1 MTRIALGLVFLLA
14 LAHRA
19 DAYPQFQLSRDTTC
33 TGCHIAPD
41 GGGILNENGTNTS
54 EQIAW
59 KGGNGA
65 WMYGLGK
72 ASWLQLGGDVRSA
85 SGYINNGSSTAALYP
100 MQAEVSANATTHGF
114 SLYAVGGLR
123 RPLDGGSAI
132 HVLWSREHYLMW
144 EQKPGEGKG
153 LYVRVG
159 RMMPT
164 FGLRLAEH
172 IVYTQRFGGKPLYGE
187 TYAASVSFVNPSVE
201 VHATGFVKDPIASA
215 VEQGNGAALYAEKRL
230 GEHAA
235 IGVEGKYSSG
245 DEVHRTFA
253 GITGKLY
260 LPGPDLMLL
269 AEAEVIRQKIVV
281 GAGDSATQLAGY
293 LLASKPLSAGLM
305 LDGGIGHYT
314 QDTRVKG
321 LTRDCVDVNLH
332 WFMTAHVEMLFTGR
346 IELLDLGSGTNG
358 GYALAQIHYRL

>member
-1 MTRIALGLVFLLA
+1 MRLLLGIALLAA
-14 LAHRA
+14 LAGRA
-19 DAYPQFQLSRDTTC
+19 DAYPQFQLSRDATC
-33 TGCHIAPD
+33 TGCHVAPD

-59 KGGNGA
+59 KGGDGEF
-65 WMYGLGK
+65 MYGLDRP
-72 ASWLQLGGDVRSA
+72 SWLQLGGDVRGA
-85 SGYINNGSSTAALYP
+85 SGFIQNGASNVALYP
-100 MQAEVSANATTHGF
+100 MQAEVAANATAHGF
-114 SLYAVGGLR
+114 SLHLVGGLR
-123 RPLDGGSAI
+123 RPQSGGSAV
-132 HVLWSREHYLMW
+132 HVLWSREHYAMW
-144 EQKPGEGKG
+144 QQNPEKNEG

-164 FGLRLAEH
+164 YGLRLAEH
-172 IVYTQRFGGKPLYGE
+172 VVYTQRYGGRPLYAE
-187 TYAASVSFVNPSVE
+187 TYAASVSYVNPSVE
-201 VHATGFVKDPIASA
+201 VHASAFIKDPIGSP

-253 GITGKLY
+253 GVTGKLY
-260 LPGPDLMLL
+260 LPGPDVMLL
-269 AEAEVIRQKIVV
+269 AEAELIRQKIVV
-281 GAGDSATQLAGY
+281 GAGDTATQLAGY
-293 LLASKPLSAGLM
+293 VLASKPLSAGLM

>member
-1 MTRIALGLVFLLA
+1 MRTTILGLAVLVA

-19 DAYPQFQLSRDTTC
+19 EAYPQFQLSRDTTC

-41 GGGILNENGTNTS
+41 GGGILNENGTGTS

-59 KGGNGA
+59 KGGNGE
-65 WMYGLGK
+65 WMYGMGK
-72 ASWLQLGGDVRSA
+72 PSWLQLGGDVRSA
-85 SGYINNGSSTAALYP
+85 TGYINNGSSTVALYP

-114 SLYAVGGLR
+114 SLHAVGGLR

-144 EQKPGEGKG
+144 QQNPGEGKG
-153 LYVRVG
+153 VYVRVG

-164 FGLRLAEH
+164 YGLRLAEH
-172 IVYTQRFGGKPLYGE
+172 IVYTQRFGGRPLYAE
-187 TYAASVSFVNPSVE
+187 TYAASVSYVHPSVE
-201 VHATGFVKDPIASA
+201 VHATAFVKDPIASA
-215 VEQGNGAALYAEKRL
+215 VEQGDGVALYAEKRL

-245 DEVHRTFA
+245 DEVHRTF
-253 GITGKLY
+253 GGVTGKLY
-260 LPGPDLMLL
+260 LPGPDVTLL
-269 AEAEVIRQKIVV
+269 GEAEVIRQKIVV
-281 GAGDSATQLAGY
+281 GAGDSATQIAAY
-293 LLASKPLSAGLM
+293 VLASKPLSAGLM
-305 LDGGIGHYT
+305 LDGGLGHYT

>member
-1 MTRIALGLVFLLA
+1 MQRIIIGLALLLA

-41 GGGILNENGTNTS
+41 GGGILNENGTATS

-65 WMYGLGK
+65 WMYGLGN
-72 ASWLQLGGDVRSA
+72 ASWLQLGGDVRTA
-85 SGYINNGSSTAALYP
+85 GGYIANGTSSAALYP

-123 RPLDGGSAI
+123 RPLEGGSAL
-132 HVLWSREHYLMW
+132 HVLWSREHYAMW
-144 EQKPGEGKG
+144 EQNPGAGKG
-153 LYVRVG
+153 LYIRVG

-201 VHATGFVKDPIASA
+201 VHATAFIKDPIASS

-253 GITGKLY
+253 GVTGKLY
-260 LPGPDLMLL
+260 LPGPDVVLL

-281 GAGDSATQLAGY
+281 GAGDSATQLAAY
-293 LLASKPLSAGLM
+293 VLASKPLSAGLM
-305 LDGGIGHYT
+305 LDGGLGHYT